1 MSIEVADTS
10 DFLALVD
17 RQTTGGH
24 VWDAARKLYDFV
36 MSEQALA
43 GCSSLL
49 ELGAGTG
56 WLGMSLALGL
66 RGQLSRVV
74 LTELETGNACGWLR
88 HNVDLN
94 RRRLASASDVKTPDV
109 LGAVEVAPMDWT
121 CLADGAA
128 GLPPDLAGP
137 WDAVIGSDLIYNEA
151 GAALLPRVLR
161 LLMDNFEASHDAC
174 GAGATPSAH
183 QRVLYAHTRYRFE
196 HLDRDFLAECALL
209 GLVLRRVSPADAQR
223 PPSPPPFSELFPE
236 QYVAIYSVLRAE
248 GEPAQ
253 QRAKSSG
260 DLHRS
265 ASR

>member
-24 VWDAARKLYDFV
+24 VWDAARRLYDFV
-36 MSEQALA
+36 MAEQALA

-66 RGQLSRVV
+66 HGQLSRVV
-74 LTELETGNACGWLR
+74 LTELETGNACDWLR
-88 HNVDLN
+88 HNVHLN
-94 RRRLASASDVKTPDV
+94 RQRLSRSSDVESSDV
-109 LGAVEVAPMDWT
+109 LEAVEVEPLDWS
-121 CLADGAA
+121 CLVDDAA
-128 GLPPDLAGP
+128 GIPSDLAGP

-161 LLMDNFEASHDAC
+161 SLMDNFETGHDVR
-174 GAGATPSAH
+174 GDGPSPPPH

-196 HLDRDFLAECALL
+196 HLDRDFFAECAAL
-209 GLVLRRVSPADAQR
+209 GLVLQQVSPAATQR
-223 PPSPPPFSELFPE
+223 PLSPPPFTELFPE
-236 QYVAIYSVLRAE
+236 QYVAIYSVMRAASE
-248 GEPAQ
+248 LAQ
-253 QRAKSSG
+253 Q
-260 DLHRS
+260 
-265 ASR
+265 